1 MKRDL
6 ERIKALHEINLAITS
21 TLDLPAVLDL
31 LLEKI
36 DLVLPYSATTVRLF
50 NRDTQELEPVA
61 CRNINEKEWKAIKRK
76 RLDGLSKIVLENRT
90 SLTVP
95 NVQTDPRTA
104 AAEFARKEG
113 LISYIGIPLIAKRQV
128 LGLISFYTKKFHS
141 FRDDEIEFLT
151 ALAGQAAVAIHNSQL
166 FDQTRVSGE
175 KLEAINHR
183 LQQSLRELSCLYTAL
198 APLSPAQSVDE
209 MLDGILDRLMQATG
223 ADSALIRLKST
234 RNSGFYWAS
243 QREFSDDYL
252 RTVASLPPGSAVE
265 RVFTTGEPILAG
277 DIATD
282 DRLKAK
288 VQLQMGLRSC
298 AMLPL
303 KVRDEIRGIVHLAS
317 RKLGYFDESHKENL
331 LGIARLMGI
340 ALENKNLFDELS
352 ASRDSLEKSNK
363 VKDEFLS
370 VMSHELR
377 TPLNVMVGYTGLLR
391 EGMLGE
397 LNAEQKDALAKV
409 TLHSNELLRIIDQIL
424 QTTQIGSGTIKAEKG
439 STNLRVLFGDLQ
451 TLFAM
456 RTSNGLR
463 INWDYPSILPIIK
476 TDGEKLTHVLETLIH
491 NAIKFTHKGQVVI
504 SARYLAKLDLIKIK
518 VADTGIGISRESLP
532 YIFDMFRQ
540 VDSSASR
547 PHGGIGLGLYIA
559 NKYLEMIGGR
569 LKVKSKLGKGSIF
582 TVIIPAENKNQRENN
597 QLLIAEED
605 RE

>member
-21 TLDLPAVLDL
+21 TLDLHAVLDL

-61 CRNINEKEWKAIKRK
+61 CRNINEKEWKTIKRK
-76 RLDGLSKIVLENRT
+76 GLDGLSKIILENRT
-90 SLTVP
+90 SLTVS
-95 NVQTDPRTA
+95 NVQTDTRTA

-128 LGLISFYTKKFHS
+128 LGLISFYTKKSHS

-151 ALAGQAAVAIHNSQL
+151 TLAAQAAVAIQNSQL
-166 FDQTRVSGE
+166 FDQTRLSGE
-175 KLEAINHR
+175 KLEATNQR
-183 LQQSLRELSCLYTAL
+183 LQQSLRELSRLYTAL
-198 APLSPAQSVDE
+198 APLSPAESVDE
-209 MLDGILDRLMQATG
+209 ILDGIVDRLMQATG

-243 QREFSDDYL
+243 QRGFSDDYL

-303 KVRDEIRGIVHLAS
+303 KVQDEIRGIVHLAS
-317 RKLGYFDESHKENL
+317 RQLGYFNDSHKENL

-352 ASRDSLEKSNK
+352 ASRDSLERSNK

-391 EGMLGE
+391 QGMLGE
-397 LNAEQKDALAKV
+397 LNAEQKDALAKI
-409 TLHSNELLRIIDQIL
+409 TIHSNELLRIINQIL
-424 QTTQIGSGTIKAEKG
+424 QTTQIGSGTIKAEMG
-439 STNLRVLFGDLQ
+439 STKLGVLFRDLQ

-476 TDGEKLTHVLETLIH
+476 TDNEKLTQVLETLIH

-504 SARYLAKLDLIKIK
+504 STRYLAKLDLIKIK

-540 VDSSASR
+540 ADSSASR

-559 NKYLEMIGGR
+559 KKYLEMIGGR
-569 LKVKSKLGKGSIF
+569 LKVKSKVGKGSIF
-582 TVIIPAENKNQRENN
+582 TVIIPVQNKNQSEND
-597 QLLIAEED
+597 QLLAAED